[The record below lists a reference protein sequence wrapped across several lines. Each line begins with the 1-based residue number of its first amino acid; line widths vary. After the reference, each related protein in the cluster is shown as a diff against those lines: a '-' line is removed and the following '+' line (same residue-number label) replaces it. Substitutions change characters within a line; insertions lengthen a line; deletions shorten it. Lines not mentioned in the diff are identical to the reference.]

1 MNEIA
6 PIQPAVEESRALTP
20 VSRSVQPIM
29 SIRLNSIG
37 EILDFAVSAAKS
49 QLVPSAYRGKPD
61 DIVICVMFGA
71 ELGLPP
77 VQSVQSIA
85 VINGRPS
92 VWGDAVPGLCYASGK
107 VQDIEERYEG
117 TEGQDDFTAVC
128 IATRKGASPKI
139 GRFSTKDAKVAGL
152 FGQATHGKYPK
163 RMMMW
168 RARHFALHDAFPD
181 VLRGIGTR
189 ELDAEDFATDGA
201 KSWTTPPERPE
212 RSQFAPAATVRDA
225 DGWDDTWFIGTRNK
239 LIGEPNAWKWSKIL
253 FAALEA
259 APTMRD
265 VLEIGDMP
273 SVQSTREAAPDE
285 AKVKIDTAFNAA
297 LARFKQ
303 DKAPDKPAD
312 SPKAADKKADK
323 SGAAVDKK
331 AAKAAAVDK
340 PPATEKPAS
349 AAPPADAAVND
360 DRPDWG
366 DPDYDAVL
374 IDENGEVV
382 GEGFADARQFAHEF
396 VKRWIKADDAAR
408 ALLIEYNG
416 DTIEE
421 ARAVPDAAELLRTLD
436 EEPTPE
442 EHAMAAFEL
451 HAIEVP
457 ADRGKPSWPGFVK
470 ALKAAMADVPAE
482 HFHDWAAVQRPA
494 LESCPMAQRVLCIR
508 AIAECSGRLQVGQPD
523 WLATILRAK
532 AIVSVASDKQPES
545 TPEQPESTP
554 PPETVSTHVAE
565 AEVVTD
571 PDERWVNA
579 RIAELGDMHEREPFD
594 ALVGSNAVRTLMARL
609 RREKPALFARA
620 DAAFSAKHAALP
632 RAGAR

>member
-1 MNEIA
+1 MNELT
-6 PIQPAVEESRALTP
+6 PIQPASDESRALTP
-20 VSRSVQPIM
+20 VSRSVQPIL

-37 EILDFAVSAAKS
+37 EIMDFAGAAARS
-49 QLVPSAYRGKPD
+49 QLVPASYRNKPD
-61 DIVICVMFGA
+61 DIVIAVMFGA

-107 VQDIEERYEG
+107 VDDIHEFFEGDEG
-117 TEGQDDFTAVC
+117 TDGFTAVC
-128 IATRKGASPKI
+128 IARRRGASEKI
-139 GRFSTKDAKVAGL
+139 GRFSTRDAKTAGL

-189 ELDAEDFATDGA
+189 ELDAEDFATEA
-201 KSWTTPPERPE
+201 PKSWAAPAERPTRE
-212 RSQFAPAATVRDA
+212 QFVKAAEPAARAD

-239 LIGEPNAWKWSKIL
+239 LIGEGNAWEWAKLL
-253 FAALEA
+253 FAALKA
-259 APTMRD
+259 APTLRD

-273 SVQSTREAAPDE
+273 SVQSTRDAAPED
-285 AKVKIDTAFNAA
+285 ARTKIDTAFNAA
-297 LARFKQ
+297 LARFK
-303 DKAPDKPAD
+303 DDKPGE
-312 SPKAADKKADK
+312 KKAEK
-323 SGAAVDKK
+323 KAEKPAAAVDKK
-331 AAKAAAVDK
+331 GIKAAAVDK
-340 PPATEKPAS
+340 PPAQPAATNPVAPEELRK
-349 AAPPADAAVND
+349 AAATYGDTPVND

-366 DPDYDAVL
+366 DADYDAVL

-382 GEGFADARQFAHEF
+382 GEGFEDARQFAHEF

-421 ARAVPDAAELLRTLD
+421 ARAVPDAAELLRALD

-442 EHAMAAFEL
+442 EHAAAAFEL
-451 HAIEVP
+451 HAIDVP

-482 HFHDWAAVQRPA
+482 HFHDWAVVQRPA
-494 LESCPMAQRVLCIR
+494 LESCPMAQRVLCVR
-508 AIAECSGRLQVGQPD
+508 ALAECSGRLQVGQPD

-532 AIVSVASDKQPES
+532 GVVEVSSAPATSKPAEPA
-545 TPEQPESTP
+545 TPAP
-554 PPETVSTHVAE
+554 AE
-565 AEVVTD
+565 AEAVTD

-620 DAAFSAKHAALP
+620 DAAFSARHAALP
-632 RAGAR
+632 RTGAR